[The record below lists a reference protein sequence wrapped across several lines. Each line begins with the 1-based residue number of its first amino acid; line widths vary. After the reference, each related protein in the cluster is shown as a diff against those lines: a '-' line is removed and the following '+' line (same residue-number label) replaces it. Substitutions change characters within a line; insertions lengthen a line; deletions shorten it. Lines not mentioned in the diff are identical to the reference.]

1 MAQTLTSIL
10 SARQAISS
18 ELEEL
23 KDYLQVALDN
33 MARGLAM
40 FDKDQ
45 RLILCNRVYGQ
56 IYNLPQN
63 LTRPGTALEKIIR
76 ASLQKDGVK
85 DDEDAIAQ
93 ELNWI
98 RREITL
104 AGDGTPRYR
113 TQHLANGR
121 AIRVTTQPLPG
132 GGWVDVQEDITEEH
146 HKEAKLI
153 FASSHDQLTGLSNR
167 AEFQEHLRT
176 ELKGLHGDKG
186 LAVHTV
192 VVGAF
197 QAVLGT
203 AGLAARDQLVQEIGR
218 RLTDVLRP
226 TDMVARLDGD
236 LFGIVQPNVASQQN
250 IDGLR
255 SRLQNALNAE
265 IEIAGSKIEVQPRI
279 GSVFAPRDGTD
290 ADQLLNGALSMQTP
304 PAAG

>member
-45 RLILCNRVYGQ
+45 RLILCNRVYGE

-63 LTRPGTALEKIIR
+63 LTRPGTALDKIIR
-76 ASLQKDGVK
+76 VYQPKDGDK
-85 DDEDAIAQ
+85 DDEAAIAQ

-98 RREITL
+98 RREIAL

-153 FASSHDQLTGLSNR
+153 FASSHDELTGLTNR
-167 AEFQEHLRT
+167 AQFREHVVT
-176 ELKGLHGDKG
+176 ALKGLSGDKG

-192 VVGAF
+192 VIGSF

-203 AGLAARDQLVQEIGR
+203 YGLAARDLLVQEIGR
-218 RLTDVLRP
+218 RLVDVLRP

-236 LFGIVQPNVASQQN
+236 LFGIVQPNVANQQN

-255 SRLQNALNAE
+255 SRLKNALGAE
-265 IEIAGSKIEVQPRI
+265 IEISGHKMEALPRI
-279 GSVFAPRDGTD
+279 GSVFAPRDGND
-290 ADQLLNGALSMQTP
+290 VDQLLNGALSMQPP
-304 PAAG
+304 PAAS